1 MDKQAYELT
10 EKIVKIIDSK
20 KGSDITALDVSE
32 VTPMT
37 DCFVLCSGNSST
49 QVNAIADA
57 IDEKLSEGGIEPHH
71 IEGQRS
77 GTWILMDYGSVIV
90 HVMFRDTREY
100 YNIERLWRDAVTVD
114 ISKIIEAEGEDHK

>member
-1 MDKQAYELT
+1 MDKQAFELT

-20 KGSDITALDVSE
+20 KGCDITALDVSA

-37 DCFVLCSGNSST
+37 DCFVLCSGGSST

-57 IDEKLSEGGIEPHH
+57 IDEKLSESGIEPHH

-77 GTWILMDYGSVIV
+77 GTWVLMDYGDVIV

-100 YNIERLWRDAVTVD
+100 YNIERLWRDAEMVD
-114 ISKIIEAEGEDHK
+114 ISKIIETEGEDRK